1 MKKVCFIIS
10 HHGSGS
16 FDLVN
21 ILNQNPKCDINSS
34 QYSYDNPQDLNW
46 MFLKNHKCRD
56 NSAVY
61 GDHLLYNMSFSCKK
75 LYNYCK
81 FIYVIRPPRAS
92 LNEMISM
99 NYQQEY
105 AARYYRYR
113 LRRIC
118 EMAKKTPDSVLV
130 TWEDLVKGS
139 FSVIEN
145 LLGLKEKLYSKNHHF
160 ITKETNSFKESL
172 VSECEDAYERY
183 YYYLKNFKN
192 E

>member
-16 FDLVN
+16 FDLLN
-21 ILNQNPKCDINSS
+21 ILNQNPRCDIHSS

-81 FIYVIRPPRAS
+81 FIYVIRPARAS

-130 TWEDLVKGS
+130 TWEDLVKGY
-139 FSVIEN
+139 FSEIEN
-145 LLGLKEKLYSKNHHF
+145 MLNLKEKLYLKNHHF
-160 ITKETNSFKESL
+160 ITQETNSFKESL